1 MKKILCLTL
10 ALILTL
16 SLASLVGCRK
26 PATDEKTIVVGASP
40 TPHAEILNQ
49 VKAALAA
56 EGYTLVVREFDDY
69 VLPNKALADKELDAN
84 YFQHTPYLNSYNQSN
99 KTDLV
104 AAALIHYEPFGLF
117 GNGVSSVADIASSAI
132 ILIPADDSNETRALL
147 LLAQEGL
154 ITLKDGKNVSTG
166 VTTLDIKDAKGHDIR
181 PIAADTVAAQLKN
194 STAGTVAVIN
204 GNYALGAGLKVADA
218 LAVESVEGDAAKPTP
233 TSSPSARAMKTPPK
247 SKPSSR
253 LWNPPPSKRTSK
265 SSTAAL
271 SSPCSPS
278 INRDAGIRGYGD
290 ALGDS

>member
-26 PATDEKTIVVGASP
+26 PAADEKTIVVGASP

-104 AAALIHYEPFGLF
+104 AALIHYEPFGLF
-117 GNGVSSVADIASSAI
+117 GNGVSSVADIASSAT

-166 VTTLDIKDAKGHDIR
+166 VTTLDIADAKGHDIR

-218 LAVESVEGDAAKPTP
+218 LAVESVEGDAAKTYANIIAVRKGDEN
-233 TSSPSARAMKTPPK
+233 SPKIQALIKALKSASVKAYIEKQ
-247 SKPSSR
+247 
-253 LWNPPPSKRTSK
+253 
-265 SSTAAL
+265 
-271 SSPCSPS
+271 
-278 INRDAGIRGYGD
+278 YGG
-290 ALGDS
+290 AVQPMFSVN

>member
-117 GNGVSSVADIASSAI
+117 GNGVSSVADIASSAT

-166 VTTLDIKDAKGHDIR
+166 VTTLDIKDIR

-218 LAVESVEGDAAKPTP
+218 LAVESVEGDAAKTYANIIAVRKGDEN
-233 TSSPSARAMKTPPK
+233 SPKIQALIKALESASVKAYIEKQ
-247 SKPSSR
+247 
-253 LWNPPPSKRTSK
+253 
-265 SSTAAL
+265 
-271 SSPCSPS
+271 
-278 INRDAGIRGYGD
+278 YGG
-290 ALGDS
+290 AVQPMFSVN

>member
-49 VKAALAA
+49 VKDALAA

-104 AAALIHYEPFGLF
+104 AAALIHYEPFGLL
-117 GNGVSSVADIASSAI
+117 ATASAVW
-132 ILIPADDSNETRALL
+132 R
-147 LLAQEGL
+147 
-154 ITLKDGKNVSTG
+154 TL
-166 VTTLDIKDAKGHDIR
+166 
-181 PIAADTVAAQLKN
+181 
-194 STAGTVAVIN
+194 
-204 GNYALGAGLKVADA
+204 
-218 LAVESVEGDAAKPTP
+218 
-233 TSSPSARAMKTPPK
+233 
-247 SKPSSR
+247 
-253 LWNPPPSKRTSK
+253 PPPRSF
-265 SSTAAL
+265 
-271 SSPCSPS
+271 
-278 INRDAGIRGYGD
+278 
-290 ALGDS
+290 

>member
-49 VKAALAA
+49 VKDALAA

-117 GNGVSSVADIASSAI
+117 GNGVSSVADIASSAT

-147 LLAQEGL
+147 LL
-154 ITLKDGKNVSTG
+154 KDGKNVSTG
-166 VTTLDIKDAKGHDIR
+166 VTTLDIADAKGHDIR

-218 LAVESVEGDAAKPTP
+218 LAVESVEGDAAKTYANIIAVRKGDEN
-233 TSSPSARAMKTPPK
+233 SPKIQALIKALESASVKAYIEKQ
-247 SKPSSR
+247 
-253 LWNPPPSKRTSK
+253 
-265 SSTAAL
+265 
-271 SSPCSPS
+271 
-278 INRDAGIRGYGD
+278 YGG
-290 ALGDS
+290 AVQPMFSVN

>member
-16 SLASLVGCRK
+16 SLASLIGCRK

-166 VTTLDIKDAKGHDIR
+166 VTTLDIADAKGHDIR

-218 LAVESVEGDAAKPTP
+218 LAVESVEGDAAKTYANIIAVRKGDEN
-233 TSSPSARAMKTPPK
+233 SPKIQALIKALESASVKAYIEKQYSGAVQPMF
-247 SKPSSR
+247 SV
-253 LWNPPPSKRTSK
+253 N
-265 SSTAAL
+265 
-271 SSPCSPS
+271 
-278 INRDAGIRGYGD
+278 
-290 ALGDS
+290 